1 MNLFASEWIKARSV
15 RSTWLLA
22 AATIVVTTVV
32 SLLGISGLSAD
43 WQTELPADFDSV
55 GVSFKGILVGQ
66 LLMAMLGAQAVTSE
80 YASGQIISTLA
91 IAPRRARLFAA
102 KALVA
107 ISVAAVVAVATVA
120 ASFAAGQAAL
130 AVAGLPTA
138 TMSDGETVRALLCA
152 IAYLVLSAVLGL
164 AFGILTRSS
173 SGALAIVVTVSLLVP
188 ALAPGLPGV
197 VGQFAGTFWPTTAG
211 QASYTVVGSGVPPL
225 LGLAV
230 MAVFTVWMTAAA
242 VTTLRVR
249 DA

>member
-1 MNLFASEWIKARSV
+1 MNLFASEWIKTRSV

-22 AATIVVTTVV
+22 AATIVVTALV

-43 WQTELPADFDSV
+43 WQRELPADFDPV

-80 YASGQIISTLA
+80 YASGQITSTLA
-91 IAPRRARLFAA
+91 IAPRRTRLFTA
-102 KALVA
+102 KALVTA
-107 ISVAAVVAVATVA
+107 SITAVVAVTTVA
-120 ASFAAGQAAL
+120 ASFTAGQAAL
-130 AVAGLPTA
+130 AATGLPTA
-138 TMSDGETVRALLCA
+138 STNDGDTVRALACA
-152 IAYLVLSAVLGL
+152 IVYLVLSAVLGL
-164 AFGILTRSS
+164 AFGTLTRSS
-173 SGALAIVVTVSLLVP
+173 SGALAIVVSVALLVP
-188 ALAPGLPGV
+188 ALAPGLPGI
-197 VGQFAGTFWPTTAG
+197 VGRFAGTLWPTTAG
-211 QASYTVVGSGVPPL
+211 QASYTVAGSGIPPL

>member
-1 MNLFASEWIKARSV
+1 MNLFASEWIKTRSV

-22 AATIVVTTVV
+22 ASTVVVTALV
-32 SLLGISGLSAD
+32 SLLGISGLSAQ
-43 WQTELPADFDSV
+43 WQAELPGDFDPV

-102 KALVA
+102 KALVTV
-107 ISVAAVVAVATVA
+107 SVAAVAAVVTVA

-138 TMSDGETVRALLCA
+138 SPDDGETVRAIVCA
-152 IAYLVLSAVLGL
+152 AAYLMLSAVLGL
-164 AFGILTRSS
+164 AFGTLTRSS
-173 SGALAIVVTVSLLVP
+173 SGALAIVVSVALLVP
-188 ALAPGLPGV
+188 ALAPGLPGI

-211 QASYTVVGSGVPPL
+211 QASYTVSGSGVPPL

>member
-1 MNLFASEWIKARSV
+1 MNLFASEWIKTRSV

-22 AATIVVTTVV
+22 AATVVVTALV

-43 WQTELPADFDSV
+43 WQAELPVDFDPV
-55 GVSFKGILVGQ
+55 GISLKGILVGQ
-66 LLMAMLGAQAVTSE
+66 LLIAMLGAQAVTSE

-91 IAPRRARLFAA
+91 IAPRRTRLFTA
-102 KALVA
+102 KALVT
-107 ISVAAVVAVATVA
+107 ISVAAVVAFATVV

-138 TMSDGETVRALLCA
+138 SASDGDTVRALVCA

-164 AFGILTRSS
+164 AFGTLTRSS

-197 VGQFAGTFWPTTAG
+197 AGRFAGTFWPTTAG
-211 QASYTVVGSGVPPL
+211 QASYTLGGSGVPPL

-230 MAVFTVWMTAAA
+230 MVVFTVWMTVAA

-249 DA
+249 DV

>member
-22 AATIVVTTVV
+22 AATIVVTALV

-43 WQTELPADFDSV
+43 WQTELPADFDPV

-102 KALVA
+102 KALVT

-138 TMSDGETVRALLCA
+138 TMSEGETARALVCA
-152 IAYLVLSAVLGL
+152 VAYLVLSAVLGL

-188 ALAPGLPGV
+188 ALAPGLPGI

-249 DA
+249 DV

>member
-22 AATIVVTTVV
+22 ASIVVVTALVG
-32 SLLGISGLSAD
+32 LLGISGLSAE
-43 WQTELPADFDSV
+43 WQTELPSDFDPV

-102 KALVA
+102 KALV
-107 ISVAAVVAVATVA
+107 IVSVAAVVAVFTVA

-130 AVAGLPTA
+130 AATGLPTA
-138 TMSDGETVRALLCA
+138 NATDGDTVRALMCA
-152 IAYLVLSAVLGL
+152 IVYLVLSAVLGL
-164 AFGILTRSS
+164 AFGTLTRSS

-188 ALAPGLPGV
+188 ALAPGLPGI
-197 VGQFAGTFWPTTAG
+197 VGHFAGTFWPTTAG
-211 QASYTVVGSGVPPL
+211 QASYTVVDSGVPPL

-249 DA
+249 DV